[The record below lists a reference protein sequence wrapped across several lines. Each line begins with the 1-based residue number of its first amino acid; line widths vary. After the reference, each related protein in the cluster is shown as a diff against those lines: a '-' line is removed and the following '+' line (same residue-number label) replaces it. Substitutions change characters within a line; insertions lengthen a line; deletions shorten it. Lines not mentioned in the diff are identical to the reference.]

1 VFSFGDKKDQGVAQ
15 TLVPDRALRKV
26 EELCAIRRTN
36 VTNRASVSTGD
47 HNRIE
52 KGYSFVTA
60 ATRGVKFASAASCCW
75 GSMSASGPKQTSLVA
90 SHMSAFGG
98 KADKHRWPEIVSG
111 HGFTISKAILISRLI
126 SICNPGS
133 ANARC
138 KTARRMRFCSGGFAL
153 LTP

>member
-75 GSMSASGPKQTSLVA
+75 GSMSASGPKRTRAIAV
-90 SHMSAFGG
+90 HMSAFRGT
-98 KADKHRWPEIVSG
+98 ADMTVCG
-111 HGFTISKAILISRLI
+111 CLLSRSLL
-126 SICNPGS
+126 GVKRTWRFALHMS
-133 ANARC
+133 AYDPKR
-138 KTARRMRFCSGGFAL
+138 TSGGLFRCDAKHSSRFAMC
-153 LTP
+153 